1 MSFGTLVVLASF
13 VGTLAV
19 RVNVNK
25 VTQDVD
31 TAEMRTNMCNL
42 WLVVSYDNGKNEE
55 SGVGSYRL
63 VEWSNAHLFTKKLK
77 NGCTKTYT
85 AECQAGHLKVEMA
98 CPGHNETDVDTRC
111 LGGFG
116 CFGAVGGRK
125 STVGEDEKMTLKLL
139 ERDPLWVDRAREI
152 TIGSGRA
159 VVWTIDPKKGI
170 DLEDAP
176 GNYNWHSEDGCY
188 CCKHNYGVLGR
199 NRNPFSRTVGER
211 EAWNRAKD
219 DNNMECML
227 AWRMVGNF
235 VNHENPTNSSFAGM
249 LAMVPEAL
257 LTLVDTLTLTIGRH
271 IACASTCPFRKEK
284 YEQNQ
289 YAFTKIQTSMDKY

>member
-85 AECQAGHLKVEMA
+85 AECQAGHLKVETA
-98 CPGHNETDVDTRC
+98 CLGHNETDVDTRC

-125 STVGEDEKMTLKLL
+125 STVGEDEQITLKLP
-139 ERDPLWVDRAREI
+139 ESAEI
-152 TIGSGRA
+152 TIGSGKA
-159 VVWTIDPKKGI
+159 VVWTIDPEKGI

-176 GNYNWHSEDGCY
+176 GNYKWKAVDGCY
-188 CCKHNYGVLGR
+188 CCKHNYGVLG
-199 NRNPFSRTVGER
+199 NPFSYSGHRKAWKRT
-211 EAWNRAKD
+211 D
-219 DNNMECML
+219 DGNMECML
-227 AWRMVGNF
+227 AWRMIGNF
-235 VNHENPTNSSFAGM
+235 MNHKNPANSSSAGV
-249 LAMVPEAL
+249 LALVPEFVFAAA
-257 LTLVDTLTLTIGRH
+257 DMFTLTIGRH